1 MLKTAVF
8 VCWNGL
14 QGIRILYTVCEVNHT
29 QGAVHALLY
38 ICCEIRKKCGGGG
51 LKALRGAGEH
61 VKNYEK
67 ANKNAEK
74 LGKNGVTTG

>member
-29 QGAVHALLY
+29 QGAVHAILY
-38 ICCEIRKKCGGGG
+38 ICREISKSAALAALKHCVARRKH
-51 LKALRGAGEH
+51 E
-61 VKNYEK
+61 KNTRK
-67 ANKNAEK
+67 PIKNAVEP
-74 LGKNGVTTG
+74 LACCVA